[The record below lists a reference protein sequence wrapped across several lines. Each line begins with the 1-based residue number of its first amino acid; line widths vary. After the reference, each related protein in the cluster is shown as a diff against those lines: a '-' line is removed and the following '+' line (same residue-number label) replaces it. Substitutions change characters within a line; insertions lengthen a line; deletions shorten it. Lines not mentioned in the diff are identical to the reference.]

1 MKKTKYSEGYIPK
14 IQYWTDKLI
23 KAGTPIE
30 QAAALS
36 KINYF
41 KKRHQ
46 QKYGTVV
53 SIAELIKPD
62 VRERARKK

>member
-41 KKRHQ
+41 KKKHQ
-46 QKYGTVV
+46 QKYGGDIV
-53 SIAELIKPD
+53 SIAELMENHQTHSK
-62 VRERARKK
+62 